1 LPGRFLKT
9 FIPVITVT
17 LFILAVFLLVI
28 PTMQNGLMEQKRQKI
43 RDLTQSIWHIL
54 ESNEAKERSGQMT
67 REEAQAHAVEEVSR
81 IRYGEE
87 EKDYFWICDLHP
99 TMITH
104 PYLKEL
110 VGKDVTCF
118 RDRGGKLIFA
128 EFIKAVSGPEGC
140 GYVDYMWQ
148 RNDDP
153 VRIMP
158 KISFV
163 KVFKPWGWIVGTGI
177 YIDDLKAEIG
187 AVTNRFLMATG
198 GILLFILILHIY
210 MLRQNLERE
219 RERLKAEEALRNA
232 NDELEGRVEE
242 RTSALTEANDAL
254 QQEIVDRC
262 RAEDSL
268 EESRLLLEQIFNSIK
283 SAVFV
288 LHIEQPG
295 SMRIIKCNAAAS
307 AIFGYEADEMTGHPI
322 DVLYVDE
329 ASVKVFINYTAA
341 AVEEKGF
348 SHLAEFNMV
357 RKGGE
362 VFPAEQTVTPMM
374 DDNGKCTGWVSVI
387 RDITD
392 KRKAETERR
401 KLEVQL
407 FQAQKLESIGDLA
420 SGIAHEI
427 NTPIQYVGD
436 NTEFLLGA
444 FNDLDRLLQQY
455 DRITA
460 ELKQGAGP
468 EKVLSLIESANRE
481 ADLEYLRKEIPRA
494 ITQSSEGVAK
504 VIEVVRAM
512 KEFSN
517 PGILEKKLA
526 DLNRIIE
533 NTVIVARNEW
543 KYVADMVMDLD
554 QSLPP
559 VPCLPG
565 ELNQVILNMIV
576 NAARSIAEK
585 AGSDSKQRGKITVK
599 TCRSNGHAEIQI
611 TDTGTGIP
619 ENIRTKIFDPHFT
632 TRKAG
637 AGHGLAIAQSVIVEK
652 HQGKI
657 DFESET
663 GKGTTFVI
671 KLPMG
676 N

>member
-1 LPGRFLKT
+1 
-9 FIPVITVT
+9 VT

-28 PTMQNGLMEQKRQKI
+28 PIMQNGLMEQKREKI

-81 IRYGEE
+81 IRYGVEG
-87 EKDYFWICDLHP
+87 KDYFWICDLHP
-99 TMITH
+99 RMIAH
-104 PYLKEL
+104 PYLTEL
-110 VGKDVTCF
+110 VGKDVTYF
-118 RDRGGKLIFA
+118 RDREGKLIFA
-128 EFIKAVSGPEGC
+128 EFIKAVSGPDGC

-148 RNDDP
+148 RNDNP
-153 VRIMP
+153 AKIMP

-177 YIDDLKAEIG
+177 YTDDVKAEIG
-187 AVTNRFLMATG
+187 AATSRFLMATG
-198 GILLFILILHIY
+198 GILVFIMILHVY

-219 RERLKAEEALRNA
+219 RERLKAEEALRKA
-232 NDELEGRVEE
+232 NDELEDRVEE

-254 QQEIVDRC
+254 QQEIIDRC

-268 EESRLLLEQIFNSIK
+268 DESRLLLEKTFDSIK
-283 SAVFV
+283 SAIFV
-288 LHIEQPG
+288 LHIEQSG

-307 AIFGYEADEMTGHPI
+307 AIFGYEADEMIGRPI

-348 SHLAEFNMV
+348 GYLAEFNMV

-362 VFPAEQTVTPMM
+362 IFPAEQTVTPMM
-374 DDNGKCTGWVSVI
+374 DDNGKCNGWVSVI

-392 KRKAETERR
+392 KRNAETERR
-401 KLEVQL
+401 RLEVQL

-444 FNDLDRLLQQY
+444 FNDLDRLLEQY
-455 DRITA
+455 DRIIV
-460 ELKQGAGP
+460 ELKKGAGTDTI
-468 EKVLSLIESANRE
+468 LSLIESANRD
-481 ADLEYLRKEIPRA
+481 ADLEYLRNEIPRA
-494 ITQSSEGVAK
+494 IMQSSEGVAK

-512 KEFSN
+512 KEFSH

-533 NTVIVARNEW
+533 NTVIIARNEW

-576 NAARSIAEK
+576 NAARSTAEK
-585 AGSDSKQRGKITVK
+585 AGSDSKQKGKITIK
-599 TCRSNGHAEIQI
+599 TCRSNGHAEILI

-637 AGHGLAIAQSVIVEK
+637 KVAGQGLAIAQSVIVEK
-652 HQGKI
+652 HQGLI